1 MVKNITNKEFES
13 IINNENVTLVDF
25 YASWC
30 GPCKALAPVLDELSN
45 ENPNLLIAKVNVD
58 DDRDLALQ
66 FKVRSVP
73 TMIIFKGGKEIN
85 RLVGFLPKEEILNR
99 IKQ

>member
-45 ENPNLLIAKVNVD
+45 ENPDLLIAKVNVD

>member
-45 ENPNLLIAKVNVD
+45 EKPDLLIAKVNVD